1 MKKKNIL
8 LVIRRGQPE
17 LDWIAPLLFKFKKNH
32 IYVFYL
38 SKDAFKNFP
47 KNNPI
52 FSIFKNI
59 CKGYFIQKLTTNFFW
74 RLCKYF
80 FGKKNQ
86 FLSTKIH
93 DPEFLIKKLKIKG
106 SIDIIFSEYGN
117 NSEWIKSFINLKTS
131 NN

>member
-80 FGKKNQ
+80 LEKKPISKYQ
-86 FLSTKIH
+86 
-93 DPEFLIKKLKIKG
+93 
-106 SIDIIFSEYGN
+106 
-117 NSEWIKSFINLKTS
+117 NS
-131 NN
+131 